1 MKRDD
6 HANINQKKV
15 KGAVLILEK
24 ADFKTRKI
32 TRNEELHYIM
42 IKGSLV
48 QEDLRICN

>member
-1 MKRDD
+1 MERDD
-6 HANINQKKV
+6 YANLNQKEV

-24 ADFKTRKI
+24 AHFKTRKI
-32 TRNEELHYIM
+32 TRNVELHYIM